1 MASLSADSRIDAII
15 RALRR
20 FEKDLVPAVTDAT
33 RAACGGL
40 RDIIKEVTYL
50 AVSVAGLIAIA
61 WWVLSHVP
69 WAGS

>member
-50 AVSVAGLIAIA
+50 ALSLIHI
-61 WWVLSHVP
+61 
-69 WAGS
+69 